1 MDLARGRVTIRT
13 LLLIGAAMML
23 LAAGVWAKA
32 IFLGP
37 SVEFATPMGTGSF
50 YDLHANTLAGT
61 PADLGVHRGKVAVV
75 VNVASQ
81 CGYTPQY
88 AGLETLYREMAP
100 KGVVFL
106 GFPSNDFGDQ
116 EPGSAEE
123 IQQFC
128 KRTYDVTFP
137 LFEKVVTKAGAGQ
150 SPVYAFLGGTGHLP
164 AWNFSKYVVD
174 RNGKVVAF
182 FPSRVAPDAPELRA
196 AIEKALGQQPAGG
209 IGAGS

>member
-1 MDLARGRVTIRT
+1 MRV
-13 LLLIGAAMML
+13 MMVTGVAIVL
-23 LAAGVWAKA
+23 FAAGIWAKTTFFPPA
-32 IFLGP
+32 
-37 SVEFATPMGTGSF
+37 VEFATPMGTGSL
-50 YDLHANTLAGT
+50 YDLTVNTLAGQ
-61 PADLGVHRGKVAVV
+61 PADLGTYRGKVALV

-88 AGLETLYREMAP
+88 AGLEKLYREMAP
-100 KGVVFL
+100 KGVVLL
-106 GFPSNDFGDQ
+106 GFPSNDFGGQ

-128 KRTYDVTFP
+128 RRNYDVTFP

-150 SPVYAFLGGTGHLP
+150 SPVYAFLGESGNLP

-182 FPSRVAPDAPELRA
+182 FPSRVTPDAPELRA
-196 AIEKALGQQPAGG
+196 ALEKALGM
-209 IGAGS
+209 